1 MRVRTSPPR
10 ARDDAGETLVEI
22 VLTVVIIGLT
32 VTALISGLATVSSA
46 SQSHRDDVRSDAVVR
61 NYAEATKA
69 AVRTCTGKSKTYTVS
84 YSPPKGFTVSVSPA
98 DSICPAVDS
107 ARTLTL
113 QVTGPSGVRSSMQ
126 IAVRAP

>member
-1 MRVRTSPPR
+1 MRVRPR
-10 ARDDAGETLVEI
+10 PTRTRDDAGETLVEV
-22 VLTVVIIGLT
+22 VLTMVIIGLT

-61 NYAEATKA
+61 NFAESTKA
-69 AVRTCTGKSKTYTVS
+69 AVRTCTGASKVYAVS
-84 YSPPKGFTVSVSPA
+84 YIPPKGFTVSVSPP
-98 DSICPAVDS
+98 DNRCPAVDS
-107 ARTLTL
+107 AQTLTL